1 MRPAVVIV
9 IKIRPERTDQLM
21 AVVVV
26 PQINIFIFDRPL
38 QTLGKDI
45 VETPAF
51 AGHAD
56 GDLTLFQFLR
66 KIAASVL
73 LALVRMKNLRR
84 RYPQR
89 FIKGVKAK
97 QRLKAVRD
105 RPAHYISAELIH
117 GRNKVHETTQHAD
130 IRYVRTPH
138 LIGIET

>member
-1 MRPAVVIV
+1 
-9 IKIRPERTDQLM
+9 M

-26 PQINIFIFDRPL
+26 PQINLFIFDRPP

-89 FIKGVKAK
+89 FMWYEDC
-97 QRLKAVRD
+97 RRD
-105 RPAHYISAELIH
+105 FGFFATDSLQSTAGIGGRSGGLGLPAATASM
-117 GRNKVHETTQHAD
+117 
-130 IRYVRTPH
+130 
-138 LIGIET
+138 